1 MVQKVTHSPSKFKN
15 VIGKP
20 HFSQNKQRNIAEP
33 SYFCDVFTLSQ
44 QIIFIMEAY
53 IVAGYRSAIG
63 KAGRGGFRN
72 YRPDDLAIDVIT
84 QLMASV
90 PAVEKNLVD
99 DVMVGCANPEGEQ
112 GLQIGRLISNRALG
126 KDVPGMTVNRYCA
139 SGLETISIA
148 VAKIR
153 AGMGH
158 IYVAGGTESMSLI
171 PMTGYKLAPN
181 YNIAANTPDYLVGM
195 GLTAEAVANKWEIS
209 REQADAFSVRSH
221 ALAGAAIK
229 GGKFKDEIVPVTVKE
244 VWVENDKRKERETV
258 VDTDEGVRAD
268 TSIEG
273 LGKLRAAFAQ
283 GGSVTAG
290 NSSQT
295 SDGAAFVLVV
305 SEEVVKRY
313 NLTPIARLAACSV
326 AGVEPIHMG
335 IGPCAAIPKALAQ
348 AGKKLDDI
356 ELIELNEAFAA
367 QALAVIKQA
376 GLNPDIV
383 NVNGGAIALGH
394 PLGCTGAK
402 LSVQLFNELRRRNQ
416 KYGMVTAC
424 VGGGQGI
431 AGIYE
436 LLN

>member
-1 MVQKVTHSPSKFKN
+1 
-15 VIGKP
+15 
-20 HFSQNKQRNIAEP
+20 
-33 SYFCDVFTLSQ
+33 
-44 QIIFIMEAY
+44 MEAY
-53 IVAGYRSAIG
+53 IVAGYRSAVG
-63 KAGRGGFRN
+63 KAGKGSFKA
-72 YRPDDLAIDVIT
+72 YRPDDLAIDVINH
-84 QLMASV
+84 LMASV
-90 PAVEKNLVD
+90 PSVERKWVD
-99 DVMVGCANPEGEQ
+99 DVIVGCANPEGEQ
-112 GLQIGRLISNRALG
+112 GLQIGRLIAVRALG

-158 IYVAGGTESMSLI
+158 IYVAGGAESMSLI

-181 YNIAANTPDYLVGM
+181 YNIAMNTPDYLVGM
-195 GLTAEAVANKWEIS
+195 GLTAEAVAQKWEVT
-209 REQADAFSVRSH
+209 REQADAFSVNSH
-221 ALAGAAIK
+221 AKAGAAIRA
-229 GGKFKDEIVPVTVKE
+229 GKFKDEIVPVTVKE
-244 VWVENDKRKERETV
+244 VWVENNKRKEREFV
-258 VDTDEGVRAD
+258 VDTDEGVRAE
-268 TSIEG
+268 TSMEG

-295 SDGAAFVLVV
+295 SDGASFVMVM
-305 SEEVVKRY
+305 SEEMVKQL
-313 NLTPIARLAACSV
+313 NLTPIARLVSCSV

-335 IGPCAAIPKALAQ
+335 IGPCAAIPKALKQ
-348 AGKKLDDI
+348 ANLKLDDI
-356 ELIELNEAFAA
+356 QLIELNEAFAA
-367 QALAVIKQA
+367 QSLAVIKEA

-402 LSVQLFNELRRRNQ
+402 LSVQLFHELRRRNQ

-436 LLN
+436 VF